1 MWTRDK
7 TIVPV
12 TVMVLT
18 VRMQLVC
25 VVTLLLI
32 ITMAGA
38 RHSHHQELASQ
49 EAVESVP
56 KSPCPAPP
64 LTPATT
70 GCCSERCQSWDEC
83 LECAYE
89 NYWLCVDQL
98 GDTRQC
104 TAVQDEEKAACYDNC
119 Y

>member
-7 TIVPV
+7 TIVTV

-18 VRMQLVC
+18 VRMQLLVC

-56 KSPCPAPP
+56 K
-64 LTPATT
+64 LV
-70 GCCSERCQSWDEC
+70 GII
-83 LECAYE
+83 
-89 NYWLCVDQL
+89 
-98 GDTRQC
+98 
-104 TAVQDEEKAACYDNC
+104 
-119 Y
+119 